1 MTSTGPC
8 GSPSTVPPVDTYS
21 IAEPPAL
28 RDLSGL
34 LTVQEPDDCDE
45 WEMAQVETAL
55 RIIADTDI
63 GAALLRAVRACDV
76 PANDTP
82 AFVFEIPEDV
92 RSGVSDRDETT
103 DADGNH
109 IIRFEPQPFIHAATD
124 PADGAR
130 PEQQDAEWQ
139 RQQAIDLFDDL
150 AAYYATRIG
159 QRRTAPE
166 LGYGEYSTLTFRDQ
180 LGDPVPQWQR
190 DMAAYVSAAAGP
202 DERRD
207 LAWALVNMWSYA
219 GDPTQ
224 PLRLISLGLREMPP
238 LHNLASLQW
247 LILAGNRLGEFPA
260 PDMLPAT
267 LTMLDVAGNP
277 IETPV
282 RGYGPHLR
290 QVTADAAMCAR
301 LGLRARLPAE
311 IELVETSA
319 EYANN
324 LHVAT
329 RVLLEFPEM
338 MANVIPVEEMEL
350 QGYTSEIMAPVYPPG
365 LLDSAARKWLAAA
378 PATDSASE
386 LPPASEAWRKA
397 QDVDA
402 NAVAALSAL
411 LNRLHDV
418 WLKQPDRAFRN
429 RIVAL
434 LTKMRQPGK
443 EKFLDECL
451 SIARYG
457 SGSCQ
462 DQILHTM
469 NSLHI
474 ASLNCDIEEGVY
486 DDKPFALLDQGEDML
501 NMDTLIQHFA
511 ELRPEL
517 QARAALRN
525 IEFDEVEQWL
535 DLLTRLRGRTYL
547 PAMQFKMH
555 FEHMSVVEPSDAER
569 ASEKIAAG
577 RNARFF
583 DFLATWTPLQT
594 VIRRVSPELIQ
605 RAEKWRDFIYND
617 RGRVFALLNRMMNA
631 ERVFA
636 ARRESGM
643 AVFPVRPRMFW
654 TPYEKQVQEYLAQ
667 RGLRRDMPDVLT
679 PACSAVSKDIEVII
693 GKAVVREFIGLHR
706 LRLHRDIE
714 WEGTPFWFNRIRYK
728 LE

>member
-8 GSPSTVPPVDTYS
+8 GSPSTVPPLGTYS
-21 IAEPPAL
+21 MAETPAL

-34 LTVQEPDDCDE
+34 LTVQEPDHCDE
-45 WEMAQVETAL
+45 QEMAQVETAL
-55 RIIADTDI
+55 RLIAGTEI
-63 GAALLRAVRACDV
+63 GAALLRAIRACDV

-82 AFVFEIPEDV
+82 AFVFEATEDDL
-92 RSGVSDRDETT
+92 SEVSDHDGAT
-103 DADGNH
+103 DAEGDH

-124 PADGAR
+124 PADAAR
-130 PEQQDAEWQ
+130 PHRQDAEWQ

-150 AAYYATRIG
+150 AAYYATRMG

-166 LGYGEYSTLTFRDQ
+166 LGYGEFSTLTFRDQ

-190 DMAAYVSAAAGP
+190 DMAAYVSAAAGA

-207 LAWALVNMWSYA
+207 LAWELVNMWSYA
-219 GDPTQ
+219 GDSTQ
-224 PLRLISLGLREMPP
+224 PLRLVALGLRDMPP
-238 LHNLASLQW
+238 LRNLESLQW
-247 LILAGNRLGEFPA
+247 LVVAGNRLAEFPA
-260 PDMLPAT
+260 PGMLPAT

-277 IETPV
+277 IETPA
-282 RGYGPHLR
+282 RGYGPQLR
-290 QVTADAAMCAR
+290 HVTADAAMCAR
-301 LGLRARLPAE
+301 LGLRDRLPAE
-311 IELVETSA
+311 VELIETSA

-324 LHVAT
+324 LHIAT
-329 RVLLEFPEM
+329 RVLLDFPEI

-350 QGYTSEIMAPVYPPG
+350 QGYTSELMAPIYPPG
-365 LLDSAARKWLAAA
+365 SLDSAARKWLTPA
-378 PATDSASE
+378 PAMGTASD
-386 LPPASEAWRKA
+386 LPPASAAWQQA

-402 NAVAALSAL
+402 NAVAALSGL
-411 LNRLHDV
+411 LNRLHEV
-418 WLKQPDRAFRN
+418 WLKQPDRAFHN

-474 ASLNCDIEEGVY
+474 ASLNSDIEEGKY
-486 DDKPFALLDQGEDML
+486 DDKLFELLDQGEDML

-511 ELRPEL
+511 DLRPEL
-517 QARAALRN
+517 QARARLRN

-535 DLLTRLRGRTYL
+535 SLLTRLQGRTYL

-555 FEHMSVVEPSDAER
+555 FEHMSVVEPSDIEVAR
-569 ASEKIAAG
+569 VKLVAG

-594 VIRRVSPELIQ
+594 VIRRVSPELIE
-605 RAEKWRDFIYND
+605 RTEKWRDLIYND
-617 RGRVFALLNRMMNA
+617 RGRIFAFLDRIMDA

-636 ARRESGM
+636 APRKSNM
-643 AVFPVRPRMFW
+643 AIFNVRPRMFW
-654 TPYEKQVQEYLAQ
+654 TPYERRVQEYLAQ
-667 RGLRRDMPDVLT
+667 RKLRRDMPDVLT
-679 PACSAVSKDIEVII
+679 PACSAVSKDIEVMI
-693 GKAVVREFIGLHR
+693 GKTMVREFVGLHS

-714 WEGTPFWFNRIRYK
+714 WEGMPPWFNTIRHR